1 MAVAESGLE
10 RYGEEAAVEVS
21 VGIAGVEGKKKK
33 VDKRLCGYKRYIL
46 VRSSEYEGEP

>member
-21 VGIAGVEGKKKK
+21 VGIAGVEGKKK